1 MNLKNIIEKQ
11 NTAAGKFFDLFIQLL
26 IILSIIAFSIETI
39 PNLSE
44 STMHLFNIFEKI
56 TITIFTLEY
65 ILRLVVADKKISY
78 IFSFNGL
85 IDLIAVLPYYL
96 TVTVDLRGVRA
107 IRIVRL
113 LRLSKLFKYSASID
127 IMVVSFSRIKA
138 ELSLLLFLT
147 FILLYLSSIGIYY
160 FENSTQPDAF
170 ASVFHCMWWA
180 ICTLTTVG
188 YGDIAPITAGG
199 KIFASL
205 VCLLGIGVVAVPTG
219 LLTASFISVVKEKKV
234 KEDEQLKLDM
244 NDL

>member
-44 STMHLFNIFEKI
+44 STIYLFNIFEKI

-96 TVTVDLRGVRA
+96 TVSVDLRGVRA

-138 ELSLLLFLT
+138 ELSLLLF
-147 FILLYLSSIGIYY
+147 
-160 FENSTQPDAF
+160 
-170 ASVFHCMWWA
+170 
-180 ICTLTTVG
+180 
-188 YGDIAPITAGG
+188 
-199 KIFASL
+199 
-205 VCLLGIGVVAVPTG
+205 
-219 LLTASFISVVKEKKV
+219 
-234 KEDEQLKLDM
+234 
-244 NDL
+244 